1 MKSTNIRRRQ
11 AGWFKKKSELF
22 PGFAPKIEQFLA
34 VTITASM
41 LVATAS
47 SGDEIPL
54 NNSQKRPGANF
65 QIGVANHPVIAI
77 GLNIRDESS
86 NLLGSIP
93 LLSASSLVGDGTS
106 IAATLYAITQPDES
120 NSETVM
126 ILYQPD
132 STQPLMSDDIVDAV
146 RDALTQNKWY
156 GAKVDIR
163 TVRPGETF
171 PVGTQFWACLRNGS
185 ITSADNAQIS
195 LQVITEDPD
204 APFQPLEPR

>member
-1 MKSTNIRRRQ
+1 MKSTIIRHRQ
-11 AGWFKKKSELF
+11 VGWFKKQPESSPDF
-22 PGFAPKIEQFLA
+22 SPKIGQVLA
-34 VTITASM
+34 VASIASR

-54 NNSQKRPGANF
+54 SNSPKRPGANF

-77 GLNIRDESS
+77 GLDIRDESA

-93 LLSASSLVGDGTS
+93 LLSASSLVGDGTP
-106 IAATLYAITQPDES
+106 IAATLYAITRPDES
-120 NSETVM
+120 NAETVM
-126 ILYQPD
+126 IMYQAD
-132 STQPLMSDDIVDAV
+132 STQPLMSDEIVDAV
-146 RDALTQNKWY
+146 RDALTQNNWY

-171 PVGTQFWACLRNGS
+171 PVGTQFWACSRTGS
-185 ITSADNAQIS
+185 ITSADNAKIS